1 LIQGRL
7 RELVALGLRLTGFDN
22 VGRRN
27 ALELGTAEL
36 TFSLPD
42 LPAAFDGYRI
52 LHVSD
57 PHLEMFEGL
66 SERIAEAAARIE
78 AELCVMTGDYRA
90 SWRTPMDRVYPP
102 LENLVAAARR
112 PDGILAILGNHDP
125 ASIGPRI
132 AAMGVTLLANRSA
145 RIARGGDSLVFLGV
159 EDRHYRQTQAGRAAL
174 AAPREGFTIGL
185 VHSPRYASLAAR
197 GGVALYLC
205 GHTHAG
211 QVCLPGR
218 IPLMRPRGCWTRM
231 GGTWRVGRMQ
241 GYTNAGAGCSVLPV
255 RFNCPPEIARITLR
269 REEART

>member
-1 LIQGRL
+1 MIQGRI
-7 RELVALGLRLTGFDN
+7 RDAVALGLRLTRLDR

-27 ALELGTAEL
+27 ALDLATNEL
-36 TFSLPD
+36 TFSFPD
-42 LPAAFDGYRI
+42 LPAAFDGYRV

-66 SERIAEAAARIE
+66 SERIAETAALVE

-90 SWRTPMDRVYPP
+90 SWRTPMERVYPP

-112 PDGILAILGNHDP
+112 PDGILAVLGNHDP
-125 ASIGPRI
+125 ASLAPRL
-132 AAMGVTLLANRSA
+132 AAMGVTLLGNTSSL
-145 RIARGGDSLVFLGV
+145 IARGGDSIVFLGV

-174 AAPREGFTIGL
+174 MAPREGFTIAL
-185 VHSPRYASLAAR
+185 VHSPRYAA
-197 GGVALYLC
+197 VAGRSGITLYLC

-218 IPLMRPRGCWTRM
+218 ISLMRPGGCWTRM
-231 GGTWRVGRMQ
+231 GGRWRVGRMQ
-241 GYTNAGAGCSVLPV
+241 GYTNAGAGTSVLPV

-269 REEART
+269 RGEAR